1 MVQSRRTIKEQTPL
15 QRAASPSGKDDHEVE
30 TEKEEM
36 ISPGSDL
43 GQRMKILR
51 KASGMTQQQV
61 ADALGVSRPAI
72 AFWET
77 GREGSARKHI
87 PNLAR
92 LFGVDPEIFLTG
104 YVQADIA
111 LTVFLMSMISSS
123 FIVCLT
129 LPVRSQPRSGL
140 RDRSECCKKVVTA
153 QIKKSGWSV
162 SGYLRPA
169 RVTLCQR
176 PCFRLPQERQSVW
189 RHQSLNYRGNTLCN
203 PVRSGVRSRLQW

>member
-15 QRAASPSGKDDHEVE
+15 QRAASASGKDDHEVE

-111 LTVFLMSMISSS
+111 LTVSPDEHDIIKLYRMLDPSRKVSAQKWIERQ
-123 FIVCLT
+123 
-129 LPVRSQPRSGL
+129 VRMLQ
-140 RDRSECCKKVVTA
+140 
-153 QIKKSGWSV
+153 KSGN
-162 SGYLRPA
+162 GA
-169 RVTLCQR
+169 D
-176 PCFRLPQERQSVW
+176 
-189 RHQSLNYRGNTLCN
+189 
-203 PVRSGVRSRLQW
+203 